1 MLNSNIIKIC
11 QGNPDIRKLKIK
23 SIEHAIDQAEILIKE
38 SNMNEDDL
46 IFLKRKVSSSR
57 QLLELLY
64 LIKD

>member
-23 SIEHAIDQAEILIKE
+23 NIEHAIDQAEILIKE
-38 SNMNEDDL
+38 SNMNEDEL
-46 IFLKRKVSSSR
+46 IYLKRKVSSSR